1 MDCMTTTYDVCIRG
15 CGSVGSALALMLA
28 RLRLR
33 VALVGTPPPANDVRA
48 FALNASSQATLNE
61 LRCWPGPAH
70 ATPVLSMHVW
80 GDQGGD
86 LRFDAPQGTCLNH
99 IVDVPALEKLLQ
111 EAVGF
116 QQYIER
122 IEQPVDAALTVI
134 CEGKNSFTRQELGI
148 DFDAFP
154 YAQHAIATRVR
165 CEQPHQQQAF
175 QWFSQSS
182 HALSILALLPL
193 GGPQGDEVAV
203 VWSLPNEQAHR
214 LYDISDEAFAN
225 ELSQACQHRLG
236 SFQLCAPKSK
246 WPLQTAQ
253 AKQWSGRFANG
264 HSWVLAGDAAHTVHP
279 LAGMGLN
286 LGLADA
292 QALASTLAQREGKD
306 YWRSVGDPSLLRQ
319 YERARKAGLWPTWIA
334 CDGLQRLFS
343 HSQPLAQSFRN
354 WGMSSFNQLTFLKQ
368 WTVHQ
373 AMNPSF

>member
-1 MDCMTTTYDVCIRG
+1 
-15 CGSVGSALALMLA
+15 
-28 RLRLR
+28 
-33 VALVGTPPPANDVRA
+33 
-48 FALNASSQATLNE
+48 
-61 LRCWPGPAH
+61 
-70 ATPVLSMHVW
+70 
-80 GDQGGD
+80 
-86 LRFDAPQGTCLNH
+86 
-99 IVDVPALEKLLQ
+99 VDVPALEKLLQ

-116 QQYIER
+116 QQHIER
-122 IEQPVDAALTVI
+122 VDQPVDAALTVI
-134 CEGKNSFTRQELGI
+134 CEGKNSVTRQELGI
-148 DFDAFP
+148 DFDALP

-225 ELSQACQHRLG
+225 ELSQACQHQLG
-236 SFQLCAPKSK
+236 SLQLCAPKSK

-334 CDGLQRLFS
+334 CDGLQAAVLPFTTTGAIFSKLGHEQFQPINISQTMDCSSSHEPFFLTKAHMRHLFKFITLLLTCLVI
-343 HSQPLAQSFRN
+343 PMA
-354 WGMSSFNQLTFLKQ
+354 WGQGEEASIRKILKDRMPHIHPIDEIKRTPMPGLFELQ
-368 WTVHQ
+368 GRWI
-373 AMNPSF
+373 